1 MAQQTRYLG
10 APAKGE
16 NRPPWALIIGAVAL
30 GAVALVALSLKE
42 RQMEV
47 ADSTASTEAIAGPP
61 CPTISRAAFNAG
73 QPAAAKTFEFNGATF
88 TRQFGHANC
97 SVVATKGGMGLG
109 SYPVCQFASPAL
121 LAVTTK
127 RGVFYFGPGLGR
139 KASVKVRD
147 GVPACVMA
155 APYWD

>member
-1 MAQQTRYLG
+1 VAQQTRYLG

-16 NRPPWALIIGAVAL
+16 SRPPWPLIIGAVGL
-30 GAVALVALSLKE
+30 GVVALVALSVRE
-42 RQMEV
+42 RQMQV
-47 ADSTASTEAIAGPP
+47 ADSTASTEVIAGPP
-61 CPTISRAAFNAG
+61 CPTISRATFNAG
-73 QPAAAKTFEFNGATF
+73 QPPAAKVFDFNGATF

-109 SYPVCQFASPAL
+109 SYPVCQFSSPAL

-127 RGVFYFGPGLGR
+127 RGVVYYGPGLGR
-139 KASVKVRD
+139 KASVSVR
-147 GVPACVMA
+147 GGLPACVMA